1 MASTSATSVV
11 LVGVRRSMTLVRVR
25 FGRSRIR
32 SGNRVAFALSD
43 LLLCGFYLIC
53 EKVVRLS
60 GLSEIIHS
68 FDAKW
73 SGVRSFASE
82 GPTSPGSATWYS
94 KRCWF
99 KAW

>member
-1 MASTSATSVV
+1 
-11 LVGVRRSMTLVRVR
+11 MTLVRVR

-60 GLSEIIHS
+60 GLSEIIHG

-73 SGVRSFASE
+73 SGVRSFANE
-82 GPTSPGSATWYS
+82 GSTSPDSATWYS

-99 KAW
+99 